1 MNVNFNRYVGK
12 TLELPHYGIVKI
24 LAVQLRAGLV
34 CSVKL
39 RSNGKVLIETIHHQ
53 ALEKAWEVKYGA

>member
-12 TLELPHYGIVKI
+12 TMELPHYGVVKI
-24 LAVQLRAGLV
+24 LNVQQRAGLV

-39 RSNGKVLIETIHHQ
+39 RSNGKVLVETLHHQ
-53 ALEKAWEVKYGA
+53 VLEKAWGAKYGS